1 MMDNSVGLT
10 PMPSPL
16 ETATCRRRL
25 TIGLPKCLTR
35 SERRFPLTPEA
46 ARNLTERGFCL
57 LMEAGAAESI
67 HYPDGAYSKGGVRF
81 VSRRETLQADIVIH
95 LAPLSVPDIG
105 QLRKG
110 ALLLTLANF
119 GRREGA
125 EVVRRLLERRVIN
138 IALDLVV
145 DSYGHRPF
153 ADVIAEVSGRAAVTI
168 ASGLMADSEHGKG
181 ILLGGI
187 AGVSPCEVVILGS
200 DLAAGA
206 AARSA
211 IGLGAVVRMFDSD
224 VYRLRASL
232 RQIGGG
238 VIGSSIHPRA
248 LENALRTA
256 DVVIS
261 TDLDCPVVVE
271 ASGETLLK
279 KGALVFDLSSEPGKA
294 FPTMPLRDL
303 GDRGDKETADLYRPG
318 EPTSCHICYCN
329 AGSAVPRTAA
339 MALSDTFITM
349 LDDIA
354 GCEGASS
361 AIQLTPGLQDAALT
375 FLGKAVNPRVARIAG
390 VRHYDIRL
398 LLSLS

>member
-1 MMDNSVGLT
+1 MIDNSVELT
-10 PMPSPL
+10 PLPSPL

-25 TIGLPKCLTR
+25 TIGLPKCMTR

-57 LMEAGAAESI
+57 LMEPGAAESI

-81 VSRRETLQADIVIH
+81 VTRRETLQADIVIH
-95 LAPLSVPDIG
+95 LAPLAVPDIA

-119 GRREGA
+119 GRREGQ
-125 EVVRRLLERRVIN
+125 EVVRRLLDRRVIN
-138 IALDLVV
+138 IAIDMIV

-153 ADVIAEVSGRAAVTI
+153 ADVMAEVSGRAAVTI
-168 ASGLMADSEHGKG
+168 ASGMMADSDHGKG
-181 ILLGGI
+181 ILMGGV

-200 DLAAGA
+200 DLAASA

-211 IGLGAVVRMFDSD
+211 LGLGAMVRMFDSD
-224 VYRLRASL
+224 VYRLRAAL

-279 KGALVFDLSSEPGKA
+279 KGVLVFDLSSEPGRA
-294 FPTMPLRDL
+294 FPTMPLHDL
-303 GDRGDKETADLYRPG
+303 GENASPEAPNFRPG
-318 EPTSCHICYCN
+318 EPNSCHTCYCN

>member
-1 MMDNSVGLT
+1 MTDSSAEFT
-10 PMPSPL
+10 PMPSPM

-25 TIGLPKCLTR
+25 TIGLPKCLVP

-46 ARNLTERGFCL
+46 ARNLTERGFVL
-57 LMEAGAAESI
+57 LMEPGAAETI

-81 VSRRETLQADIVIH
+81 ATRRETLQADIVIH
-95 LAPLSVPDIG
+95 LAPLSVADIAR
-105 QLRKG
+105 LRTG

-119 GRREGA
+119 GRPEGREVA
-125 EVVRRLLERRVIN
+125 RCLLERRVIN
-138 IALDLVV
+138 IAIDLIV
-145 DSYGHRPF
+145 DKYGHKPF
-153 ADVIAEVSGRAAVTI
+153 ADVMAEVSGRAAVTI
-168 ASGLMADSEHGKG
+168 ASGIMADSELGKG
-181 ILLGGI
+181 ILMGGI

-211 IGLGAVVRMFDSD
+211 LGLGAMVRMFDSD

-279 KGALVFDLSSEPGKA
+279 RGVLVFDLSSEPGRA

-303 GDRGDKETADLYRPG
+303 GDNASPGVGACRPG
-318 EPTSCHICYCN
+318 DPGSCHTCYCN

>member
-1 MMDNSVGLT
+1 
-10 PMPSPL
+10 MPSPI
-16 ETATCRRRL
+16 ETAACRRRL

-95 LAPLSVPDIG
+95 LAPLSVSDIA
-105 QLRKG
+105 QLRMG

-119 GRREGA
+119 GRREGR

-138 IALDLVV
+138 IALDLIV
-145 DSYGHRPF
+145 DRYGHRPF

-168 ASGLMADSEHGKG
+168 AAGMMADSENSKG

-211 IGLGAVVRMFDSD
+211 LGLGAMVRMFDSD

-279 KGALVFDLSSEPGKA
+279 KGVLVFDLSSEPGKA

-303 GDRGDKETADLYRPG
+303 GVCHAKATDQYRPG
-318 EPTSCHICYCN
+318 EPTSCHLCYCN

-375 FLGKAVNPRVARIAG
+375 FLGKAVNQRVARIAD

>member
-1 MMDNSVGLT
+1 MIDNNVELT
-10 PMPSPL
+10 PLPSPL
-16 ETATCRRRL
+16 ETATCRRKL
-25 TIGLPKCLTR
+25 TIGLPKCLTL

-57 LMEAGAAESI
+57 LMEPGAAESI

-81 VSRRETLQADIVIH
+81 VTRRETLQADIVIH
-95 LAPLSVPDIG
+95 LAPLAVPDIA

-119 GRREGA
+119 GRREGQ
-125 EVVRRLLERRVIN
+125 EVVRRLLDRRVIN
-138 IALDLVV
+138 IAIDLIV

-153 ADVIAEVSGRAAVTI
+153 ADVMAEVSGRAAVTI
-168 ASGLMADSEHGKG
+168 ASGMMADSDLGKG
-181 ILLGGI
+181 ILMGGV

-200 DLAAGA
+200 DLAASA

-211 IGLGAVVRMFDSD
+211 LGLGAMVRMFDSD

-279 KGALVFDLSSEPGKA
+279 RGVLVFDLSSEPGRA
-294 FPTMPLRDL
+294 FPTMPLCDL
-303 GDRGDKETADLYRPG
+303 GENVARPSAGLRPG
-318 EPTSCHICYCN
+318 EPSSCHTCYCN

>member
-1 MMDNSVGLT
+1 
-10 PMPSPL
+10 MPSPI
-16 ETATCRRRL
+16 ETAACRRRL

-95 LAPLSVPDIG
+95 LAPLSVSDIA
-105 QLRKG
+105 QLRMG

-119 GRREGA
+119 GRREGR

-138 IALDLVV
+138 IALDLIV
-145 DSYGHRPF
+145 DRYGHRPF

-168 ASGLMADSEHGKG
+168 AAGMMADSENSKG

-211 IGLGAVVRMFDSD
+211 LGLGAMVRMFDSD

-279 KGALVFDLSSEPGKA
+279 KGVLVFDLSSEPGKA

-303 GDRGDKETADLYRPG
+303 GACHAKATDQYRPG
-318 EPTSCHICYCN
+318 EPTSCHLCYCN

-375 FLGKAVNPRVARIAG
+375 FLGKAVNQRVARIAD

>member
-1 MMDNSVGLT
+1 MIDNRVELT
-10 PMPSPL
+10 PLPSPL
-16 ETATCRRRL
+16 EAATCRRRL
-25 TIGLPKCLTR
+25 TIGLPKCMTR

-57 LMEAGAAESI
+57 LMEPGAAESI

-81 VSRRETLQADIVIH
+81 VTRRETLQADIVIH

-119 GRREGA
+119 GRREGQ

-138 IALDLVV
+138 IAIDLIV
-145 DSYGHRPF
+145 DGYGHRPF
-153 ADVIAEVSGRAAVTI
+153 ADVMAEVSGRAAVTI
-168 ASGLMADSEHGKG
+168 ASGMMADSERGKG
-181 ILLGGI
+181 ILMGGV

-200 DLAAGA
+200 DLAASA

-211 IGLGAVVRMFDSD
+211 LGLGAMVRMFDSD

-279 KGALVFDLSSEPGKA
+279 RGVLVFDLSSEPGRA
-294 FPTMPLRDL
+294 FPTMPLRD
-303 GDRGDKETADLYRPG
+303 RGENAAPESPDYRPG
-318 EPTSCHICYCN
+318 DPSSCHLCYCN